1 MRVGQGWLTKQ
12 LRRFAA
18 DRDGAA
24 ALEFALVL
32 PPLCL
37 ILLGMFE
44 VSMVMFTQAS
54 MEGAMREAA
63 RYGITGI
70 DASNPAT
77 REGQILAIVDQ
88 YTLNLV
94 DMSKATIS
102 YQVYGAFNSI
112 DKPEPFGDT
121 NGNGKYDVG
130 EPYTDV
136 NGNGKWDA
144 DQGKNGAGDYSQ
156 VVQYTIDYD
165 WKLMTP
171 FVAAVMGQNGKV
183 HLRASM
189 VVRNEPWNF
198 VAEP

>member
-70 DASNPAT
+70 NSTDPAA

-102 YQVYGAFNSI
+102 YQVYGSFNSI

-189 VVRNEPWNF
+189 VVRNEPWND
-198 VAEP
+198 VAS

>member
-1 MRVGQGWLTKQ
+1 MRVGQGWLAKH
-12 LRRFAA
+12 LRRFVA

-63 RYGITGI
+63 RYGITGTN
-70 DASNPAT
+70 ASDPAA
-77 REGQILAIVDQ
+77 REGQILSLVDQ

-94 DMSKATIS
+94 DMSQATIS
-102 YQVYGAFNSI
+102 YQVYGSFNSI

-136 NGNGKWDA
+136 NGNGQWDA

-156 VVQYTIDYD
+156 VVQYTVDYD

-189 VVRNEPWNF
+189 VVRNEPWND
-198 VAEP
+198 VES